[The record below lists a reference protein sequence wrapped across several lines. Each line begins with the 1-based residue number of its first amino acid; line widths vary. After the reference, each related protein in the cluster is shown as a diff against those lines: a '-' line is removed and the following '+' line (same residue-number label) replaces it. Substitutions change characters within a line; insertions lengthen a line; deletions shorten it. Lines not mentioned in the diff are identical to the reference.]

1 MKISNFDVK
10 SVATID
16 DIKRFISNTITQII
30 NIVNGKITFKDNFD
44 GASISTTFSSAN
56 VDTPVVHNLGR
67 NAIGYILVTASA
79 SMSVYTGSQAGNT
92 TTIFL
97 RSNNP
102 GSATLLVY

>member
-44 GASISTTFSSAN
+44 GVSVGASFTAAN
-56 VDTPVVHNLGR
+56 TDTPVVHNLGR

-79 SMSVYTGSQAGNT
+79 AMSVYTGSQAGNT

-102 GSATLLVY
+102 GSATILVF